1 MLRLCHMEQITGY
14 SDRDSAL
21 KQQTK
26 KEEMHGLSLF
36 HKGLAAGKTT
46 ASLPEYKGLEF
57 SSFL

>member
-1 MLRLCHMEQITGY
+1 MEQITGY